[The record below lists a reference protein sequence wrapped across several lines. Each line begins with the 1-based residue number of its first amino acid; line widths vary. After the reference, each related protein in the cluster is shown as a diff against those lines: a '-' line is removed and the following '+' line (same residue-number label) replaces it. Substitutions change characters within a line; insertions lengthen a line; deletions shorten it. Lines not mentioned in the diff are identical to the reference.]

1 MEECI
6 RFEGVCKSY
15 GKHTVL
21 QDFNLTVYS
30 GEFLT
35 MIGRSGCGKTTA
47 LRLING
53 LLTPDA
59 GRVLVD
65 GKDVAQTDL
74 IELRRGIGYAI
85 QSVGLFPHM
94 TVEKNIIYVPSL
106 SGKQSGELAQSA

>member
-1 MEECI
+1 M
-6 RFEGVCKSY
+6 
-15 GKHTVL
+15 
-21 QDFNLTVYS
+21 
-30 GEFLT
+30 
-35 MIGRSGCGKTTA
+35 
-47 LRLING
+47 RLING

-106 SGKQSGELAQSA
+106 SGKQSRETRAKARERIAGNGGIESILG